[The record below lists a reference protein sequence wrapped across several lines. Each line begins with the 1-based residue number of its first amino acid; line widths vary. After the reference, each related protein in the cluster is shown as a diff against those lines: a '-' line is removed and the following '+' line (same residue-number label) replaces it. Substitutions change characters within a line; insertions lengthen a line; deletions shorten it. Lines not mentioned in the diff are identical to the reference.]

1 MSNKPGKQLGATL
14 IELIITIV
22 IISVA
27 LVGILSVVN
36 FTTSHSADPLV
47 QQQAIAVAES
57 YLEEILA
64 QSYSDPDG
72 SEVGESRA
80 SFDDVDDYDGLSNNG
95 CITTSAS
102 CPVLGDCV
110 CDRAGD
116 PIDSLNGYTITIA
129 ITTPTIS
136 GSTLQAV
143 NVTVS
148 RGSTQ
153 DISVTGY
160 RANY

>member
-1 MSNKPGKQLGATL
+1 MSNRLVKQLGATMV
-14 IELIITIV
+14 ELILTIV

-27 LVGILSVVN
+27 LIGILSVVN
-36 FTTSHSADPLV
+36 LTTGHSADPLV
-47 QQQAIAVAES
+47 QQQAIAIAES

-72 SEVGESRA
+72 SEIGETRA
-80 SFDDVDDYDGLSNNG
+80 SFDDVDDYDALSNNG

-102 CPVLGDCV
+102 CPALGDCI

-116 PIDSLNGYTITIA
+116 PIDSLNGYTVTIA

-136 GSTLQAV
+136 ASTLQAV
-143 NVTVS
+143 NITVS

-160 RANY
+160 RADY